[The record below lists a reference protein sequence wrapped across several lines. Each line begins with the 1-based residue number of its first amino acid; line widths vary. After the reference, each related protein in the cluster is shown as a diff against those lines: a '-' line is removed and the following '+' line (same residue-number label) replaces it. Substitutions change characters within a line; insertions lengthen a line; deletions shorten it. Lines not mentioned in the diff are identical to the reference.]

1 MIHKKYER
9 FVNTVY
15 VRIHNQIYV
24 RRFCYIY
31 FYKNH
36 FVTMKNTKY
45 YHSFFH
51 ENISVKPQMLLYIL
65 PLYPIY

>member
-1 MIHKKYER
+1 MIHTYKKYER

-24 RRFCYIY
+24 RRFCLHI
-31 FYKNH
+31 FLKTILL
-36 FVTMKNTKY
+36 TMKNTKY
-45 YHSFFH
+45 SSFFH

-65 PLYPIY
+65 P